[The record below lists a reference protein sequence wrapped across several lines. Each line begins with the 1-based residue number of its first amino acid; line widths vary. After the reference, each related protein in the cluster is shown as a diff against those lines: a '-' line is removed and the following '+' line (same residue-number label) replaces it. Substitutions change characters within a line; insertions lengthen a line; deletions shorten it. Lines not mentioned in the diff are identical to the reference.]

1 MPVAHIEN
9 RSRTRVTVKN
19 RDDLTRFFPFN
30 KNDAA
35 KLYFAELK
43 AQGLKPAATVLDEA
57 YLVRYKANGRRQTFT
72 ATSHDEA
79 IAVKKRI
86 EAEQHSGLFINY
98 SKAHQT
104 TFADLLTRYLHEE
117 APRKK
122 GFLVIGYQI
131 NSWLQDVGLERQD
144 IAAIHA
150 AHPNPHNPAL
160 RIPKTTGRRMSST
173 CSAVA
178 FIRKS
183 FVAIGPE
190 DFRDYIDERLQSA
203 EPATVDR
210 ELDVFRAVCK
220 TAIATWRIHVHMD
233 PMAGLERPKYFNERD
248 RRLRPGEEER
258 LMEAAADEDKRWTER
273 LLVDQHFENR
283 PSSTKY
289 QRLIAIQEARD
300 VVQQGHGL
308 IPMLSTFLQFQLMT
322 GARRSETLKLTWAHV
337 DLERQAAFLPETKN
351 GRPRTLPL
359 RLDLVA
365 LLQQLPRTGEYV
377 FPIPADYLR
386 NAWSRMC
393 QAAGIETEGEGRL
406 RIHDLRHEA
415 ISRVAEVGSQTP
427 GGFSLLDLQAFSGHR
442 DPRMLMRYTHLTPTG
457 LARRLDLAFSQK
469 GLKDGTTTVHKG
481 RMRLTTAAQQSMQE
495 LMTLPLSNQIADNGF
510 EIAQLA
516 TVEQAHKTL
525 PSNVVSFHNYRKAA
539 AA

>member
-1 MPVAHIEN
+1 MAHIEN
-9 RSRTRVTVKN
+9 RSRTKVTVKN
-19 RDDLTRFFPFN
+19 RDDLTRFFPYN
-30 KNDAA
+30 KTDPA
-35 KLYFAELK
+35 KQYFAELK
-43 AQGLKPAATVLDEA
+43 AQGLKPTATILDEA
-57 YLVRYKANGRRQTFT
+57 YLVRYCVNGQRQTFT
-72 ATSHDEA
+72 AASHGEA
-79 IAVKKRI
+79 IAAKKRI

-98 SKAHQT
+98 SQAHQT
-104 TFADLLTRYLHEE
+104 TFADLLIRYLHQE

-131 NSWLQDVGLERQD
+131 NSWLEDVGLARQD
-144 IAAIHA
+144 IVAVHA
-150 AHPNPHNPAL
+150 AHPNPHDPKL
-160 RIPKTTGRRMSST
+160 RIPKAGGRRMST
-173 CSAVA
+173 ACAAVA

-203 EPATVDR
+203 APATVDR
-210 ELDVFRAVCK
+210 ELDVFRAVCR

-233 PMAGLERPKYFNERD
+233 PMSGLERPKYFNERD
-248 RRLRPGEEER
+248 RRLHESEEER
-258 LMEAAADEDKRWTER
+258 LMVAAADEDQRWTER
-273 LLVDQHFENR
+273 LLADQHFENR

-300 VVQQGHGL
+300 AVQQGYEL

-337 DLERQAAFLPETKN
+337 DLERQSAFLPETKN
-351 GRPRTLPL
+351 GRSRTLPL

-365 LLQQLPRTGEYV
+365 LLQQLPRTSEYV

-393 QAAGIETEGEGRL
+393 QAAGIETEGEERL

-415 ISRVAEVGSQTP
+415 ISRVAEAGSQTP

-457 LARRLDLAFSQK
+457 LARRLDLAFSQTGIK
-469 GLKDGTTTVHKG
+469 VGITTVHRG
-481 RMRLTTAAQQSMQE
+481 RMRLTPAAQQSMQE
-495 LMTLPLSNQIADNGF
+495 LMTLPLSNQIPDNGF

-516 TVEQAHKTL
+516 MAAQVSGTS
-525 PSNVVSFHNYRKAA
+525 PSNVVSLHNYRKAA

>member
-1 MPVAHIEN
+1 MAHIEN
-9 RSRTRVTVKN
+9 RSRTKVTVKN
-19 RDDLTRFFPFN
+19 RDDLTRFFPYN
-30 KNDAA
+30 KTDSA
-35 KLYFAELK
+35 KQYFAELK
-43 AQGLKPAATVLDEA
+43 AQGLKPTATVLDEA
-57 YLVRYKANGRRQTFT
+57 YLVRYSVKGQRQTFT
-72 ATSHDEA
+72 AASQGEA
-79 IAVKKRI
+79 IAAKKRI

-98 SKAHQT
+98 SQAHQT

-160 RIPKTTGRRMSST
+160 RIPKANGRRMSSA

-220 TAIATWRIHVHMD
+220 TAIDTWRIHVHMD

-273 LLVDQHFENR
+273 LLADQHFENR

-300 VVQQGHGL
+300 AVQQGHEL

-322 GARRSETLKLTWAHV
+322 GARKSETLKLTWAHV
-337 DLERQAAFLPETKN
+337 DLERQSAFLPETKN

-359 RLDLVA
+359 RLDLVV
-365 LLQQLPRTGEYV
+365 LLKQLPQTNEYV

-415 ISRVAEVGSQTP
+415 ISRVAEAGSQTP

-457 LARRLDLAFSQK
+457 LARRLDLAFSQQGIK
-469 GLKDGTTTVHKG
+469 AGKTTVHKG
-481 RMRLTTAAQQSMQE
+481 RMRLTPAAQQSMQE
-495 LMTLPLSNQIADNGF
+495 LMTLPLSNQIPDNGF

-516 TVEQAHKTL
+516 MAAQVSGTS
-525 PSNVVSFHNYRKAA
+525 PSNVVSLHNYRKAA